1 MAKQR
6 ENREASTRVKPF
18 LELKEVPFRIVK
30 LSRPIPHSLS
40 LSIYLSFRLKRK
52 NWRPNR
58 RSILPDILRGR
69 KVKLSA
75 LGITATAANKIRAGA
90 REEKEEW
97 EIEKKEEKKGERNKV
112 RVALRRQRRM
122 AFDS

>member
-1 MAKQR
+1 M
-6 ENREASTRVKPF
+6 
-18 LELKEVPFRIVK
+18 
-30 LSRPIPHSLS
+30 
-40 LSIYLSFRLKRK
+40 
-52 NWRPNR
+52 
-58 RSILPDILRGR
+58 
-69 KVKLSA
+69 KLSA
-75 LGITATAANKIRAGA
+75 LGITATANKIRAGA